1 MDVGV
6 IAKKYSAIVLNG
18 EEISDKT
25 VAMKLKNR
33 CILAAVFLDGW
44 LDGVF
49 TSKDKGQEYS
59 LIQEKINTDGQD
71 WTLSEWMDHIADVSQ
86 RFCDEIA
93 KKVKIQ
99 IMEEGLLEEMP
110 SLLECDYNYVSAGIN
125 IKQYR
130 ADCSFYIRAVDSV
143 KAEALE
149 EGNISD
155 ETISI
160 VWLLKQ
166 SMDLP
171 QIFSEIEREE
181 VDKKMLNF
189 RKENEFARF
198 VLNVSIGK
206 SALSMMKKVLE
217 TKQKLGETPFGI
229 GIVSKM
235 PVLERKESIF
245 IATEKMFSNQVKR
258 VIDVKDLLEEKGH
271 ICEVEKV
278 DGVSL
283 MKIDNILYE
292 LVPDAIRVRYFNIH
306 GVRLRKYVL

>member
-49 TSKDKGQEYS
+49 TREDKGEDYS
-59 LIQEKINTDGQD
+59 LIHEKLNIDDQD
-71 WTLSEWMDHIADVSQ
+71 WTLSQWMDHISDVPQ

-99 IMEEGLLEEMP
+99 IMEEGLLEETP
-110 SLLECDYNYVSAGIN
+110 SLLECDYYYVSSGIN

-130 ADCSFYIRAVDSV
+130 TEGNFYMRTVDSV
-143 KAEALE
+143 KAEVLE
-149 EGNISD
+149 EGDISD
-155 ETISI
+155 DAICLI
-160 VWLLKQ
+160 WLLKQ
-166 SMDLP
+166 SVDLP

-181 VDKKMLNF
+181 IDKKMLNF
-189 RKENEFARF
+189 REENEFARSI
-198 VLNVSIGK
+198 LNVSIGK
-206 SALSMMKKVLE
+206 GTLSMIKKVLE
-217 TKQKLGETPFGI
+217 TKQRLSETPFGI
-229 GIVSKM
+229 GVVSRM
-235 PVLERKESIF
+235 PVLDRKESIF
-245 IATEKMFSNQVKR
+245 IATEKMFSNQAER
-258 VIDVKDLLEEKGH
+258 VMDVKNLLEEKGH
-271 ICEVEKV
+271 ICEVKKV

-292 LVPDAIRVRYFNIH
+292 LVPDAIIVRSFSIH